1 LKQVYLLKS
10 DYTGYYKIGVSVN
23 PAKRVKQ
30 LQTGSSENIQ
40 LIHAFTTDIPYKVET
55 ALHNFYSMNKI
66 NREWYDLPIEV
77 HFDFLEICAKIEK
90 NLKIVAENS

>member
-1 LKQVYLLKS
+1 MKKFVYLIKS
-10 DYTGYYKIGVSVN
+10 DNGEYKIGVSKN
-23 PAKRVKQ
+23 PNKRLKQ
-30 LQTGSSENIQ
+30 LNCGNPFNSEI
-40 LIHAFTTDIPYKVET
+40 IHQFETEIPHKVET